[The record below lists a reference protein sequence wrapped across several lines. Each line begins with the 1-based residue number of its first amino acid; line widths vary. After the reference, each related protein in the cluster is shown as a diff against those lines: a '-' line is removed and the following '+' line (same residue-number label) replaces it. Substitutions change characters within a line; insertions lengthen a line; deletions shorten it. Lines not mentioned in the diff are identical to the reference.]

1 MALPS
6 SGPLSINDIAGEFGG
21 STPHAMSEYY
31 AGGGLVPAGTSG
43 TYGAVPSSGTIS
55 IQNFYGTSNFVP
67 IYIEEVFST
76 WLYTGAGGT
85 QTITNGINLTGSGGL
100 VWVKSRSLSSDNPFA
115 DTARGGGN
123 IIYSNSTAAQSGPGV
138 NDITGFTSTGF
149 TIGNNANVNQN
160 GQTYVSWTF
169 RKQPKFFD
177 VVTYTG
183 DGTGTRAISHALT
196 STPGLIIVK
205 RTDTTGTW
213 KTFWTNGGAVLNF
226 NSSAATPG
234 AAGNGYVGGANA
246 TTFTVYES
254 SDTSSVTDVNASGGT
269 YVAYIFGNNS
279 GGFGPTGVDNVITCG
294 LFSDDGSGTNLDVT
308 LGYEPQLVL
317 VKSVVNAGN
326 WQLADSMRGFVASPA
341 TTTSALRPN
350 LTNAESTV
358 NIVWGPTSTGF
369 QWQQNSGAGIH
380 VYMAIRR
387 GPMKTPTTGTSVF
400 SPNNTVFSSSPRGTV
415 ITTGFP
421 VDMQLYYDTINASYR
436 VAVDKLRGANS
447 TTGGG
452 VILVPPSTAAETSLS
467 AAQAWDNTSFQI
479 PNAGSNTSTI
489 YWSFRRA
496 PGFFDVVCYTG
507 TGSATSFTHNLGS
520 APQLMI
526 VKGRSFASSWHTY
539 DATNG
544 ATNYMRFNND
554 PSTALSTIWNNTAP
568 TSTQFTVGTSVGTN
582 SSGQTYV
589 AYLFATVAGVSKVGS
604 YTGTGALQTVNC
616 GFTGGARFVLIKRT
630 DAGGDWWVY
639 DSARGISSGNDPYL
653 FLNDTAAQVS
663 GTNYV
668 DTTSVGFQ
676 VTAAAP
682 AALNANGGTFI
693 FLAIA

>member
-100 VWVKSRSLSSDNPFA
+100 VWVKSRSLSSNNPFA

-123 IIYSNSTAAQSGPGV
+123 IIYSNSTAAQSGPGI

-160 GQTYVSWTF
+160 GQTYASWTF
-169 RKQPKFFD
+169 REQPKFFD

-183 DGTGTRAISHALT
+183 NGANRTIAHSLGSV
-196 STPGLIIVK
+196 PGCIIVK
-205 RTDTTGTW
+205 CTSASGTDWMVYHRSTGASQYTRLNLTDAASTDAAVW
-213 KTFWTNGGAVLNF
+213 NGTAP
-226 NSSAATPG
+226 NSTVFSLGTSSFVN
-234 AAGNGYVGGANA
+234 GNGL
-246 TTFTVYES
+246 S
-254 SDTSSVTDVNASGGT
+254 
-269 YVAYIFGNNS
+269 YVAYLFAHDA
-279 GGFGPTGVDNVITCG
+279 GGFGATGTDNVISCG
-294 LFSDDGSGTNLDVT
+294 SFQDNGSGTDLNVT
-308 LGYEPQLVL
+308 LGYEPQWLL
-317 VKSVVNAGN
+317 VKPTTSNGN
-326 WQLADSMRGFVASPA
+326 WQLVDSMRGFVASPG
-341 TTTSALRPN
+341 TTTSVLRPN
-350 LTNAESTV
+350 STNAESTW
-358 NIVWGPTSTGF
+358 NIVWGPTATGF
-369 QWQQNSGAGIH
+369 QWNQNSGLTYI
-380 VYMAIRR
+380 YIAIRR

-400 SPNNTVFSSSPRGTV
+400 APVSQNGGGTV
-415 ITTGFP
+415 TTNFPSDLSITKDRNVSSTVGDNFAWTR
-421 VDMQLYYDTINASYR
+421 LIGSRTASSAAINL
-436 VAVDKLRGANS
+436 KTNS
-447 TTGGG
+447 TVAQSAGDF
-452 VILVPPSTAAETSLS
+452 S
-467 AAQAWDNTSFQI
+467 AAAMNV
-479 PNAGSNTSTI
+479 SNTAVVDSFFANTYPVV
-489 YWSFRRA
+489 YWNFRRA

-507 TGSATSFTHNLGS
+507 TGSARTVNHNLGVV
-520 APQLMI
+520 PELMI
-526 VKGRSFASSWHTY
+526 VKGRSFTSSWHIY

-589 AYLFATVAGVSKVGS
+589 AYLFSTVAGVSKVGS

-653 FLNDTAAQVS
+653 FWNTTDAEVT

-682 AALNANGGTFI
+682 AGLNANGGTYI

>member
-1 MALPS
+1 MPLPS

-55 IQNFYGTSNFVP
+55 IQNFYGTSNYIPV
-67 IYIEEVFST
+67 YIEEIFST

-123 IIYSNSTAAQSGPGV
+123 IIYSNSTAAQSGPGI

-213 KTFWTNGGAVLNF
+213 KTFWTNGGAVLDF

-246 TTFTVYES
+246 TTFTVYQS
-254 SDTSSVTDVNASGGT
+254 IDTSSVTDVNASGGT

-341 TTTSALRPN
+341 TTTSVLRPN
-350 LTNAESTV
+350 STNAESTW

-400 SPNNTVFSSSPRGTV
+400 SPFQYNGGGSGGT
-415 ITTGFP
+415 TTLTTNFP
-421 VDMQLYYDTINASYR
+421 VDMLWASETQFNGDR
-436 VAVDKLRGANS
+436 MDLDRLRGVNRRLRINS
-447 TTGGG
+447 TNVEDSGTYQ
-452 VILVPPSTAAETSLS
+452 PSA
-467 AAQAWDNTSFQI
+467 SFQ
-479 PNAGSNTSTI
+479 SNTTVSVTGILNSTGR
-489 YWSFRRA
+489 YGAWAFRRA
-496 PGFFDVVCYTG
+496 PGFFDEVCYTG
-507 TGSATSFTHNLGS
+507 NGANRTLSHNLG
-520 APQLMI
+520 AVPEMMI
-526 VKGRSFASSWHTY
+526 VKARTGFESWITYHSSLGNTR
-539 DATNG
+539 AVTL
-544 ATNYMRFNND
+544 NND
-554 PSTALSTIWNNTAP
+554 QAPITASQFWNNTTP
-568 TSTQFTVGTSVGTN
+568 TSSVFTVSTADGVN
-582 SSGQTYV
+582 SSSYTFV

-616 GFTGGARFVLIKRT
+616 GFTGGTRFVLIKRT
-630 DAGGDWWVY
+630 DSAGDWWLY
-639 DSARGISSGNDPYL
+639 DSARGISSSDDPYL
-653 FLNDTAAQVS
+653 ILNSSASETT

-682 AALNANGGTFI
+682 AGLNANGGTYI